1 MQIRTGADLRA
12 AQASGRL
19 GVIFGFQDSVPI
31 GTEITR
37 LDLFDLLGV
46 RIVQLTYNKR
56 NLVGDGCLEPGNA
69 GLSVYGREVVAGPNE
84 RRMMVDV
91 SHAAQRKSAEAIAG
105 SRAKIAINPTECL
118 APKDRPRH
126 THRRGTCPP

>member
-69 GLSVYGREVVAGPNE
+69 GLSVSGREVVAGLNA
-84 RRMMVDV
+84 RRMMVAG
-91 SHAAQRKSAEAIAG
+91 SHAEQRKIDEAIPV
-105 SRAKIAINPTECL
+105 SNSPTSL
-118 APKDRPRH
+118 RH
-126 THRRGTCPP
+126 TGCRGESAGA